1 MHSNRM
7 RMAVAEK
14 GKIGKE
20 KSVLFQGKEE
30 QFSFSHCIGDF
41 VNGLFSGLNKGNSL
55 VGGGSP

>member
-30 QFSFSHCIGDF
+30 QFSFSHW
-41 VNGLFSGLNKGNSL
+41 GLC
-55 VGGGSP
+55 